1 LAQEIPFVPNLTKRF
16 VEGLKPSDCD
26 IYAWDR
32 KLAGFGLRVKPS
44 GVRSYFVQ
52 YRTLHGRSR
61 RLTIGRH
68 GALTVD
74 EARKE
79 ARGLLAA
86 TSHGEDPAG
95 ARAGARKAPSVSQLC
110 DRYLAE
116 HVVIHNR
123 PSTAKEFAR
132 LIDRHVRPELGKQKA
147 HAVTR
152 QDIVKLHHRLKDTP
166 RQANHVLSVLSKMF
180 SLAELWG
187 LRPENSNPCRRIK
200 RYDEAKR
207 ERFLSEAELKRLGGV
222 LNQAEANQ
230 TALLGVIN
238 GLRLLALTGCR
249 LSEILRLEWDH
260 VDFEAGVL
268 ALPGAKT
275 GTRLHSVGAPAL
287 AILASIPRIEGSPR
301 VLHGP
306 ISSEPLSTN
315 TIEGAWR
322 RIRKAAGLQD
332 VRIHDLR
339 HTVGT
344 YAGQTGANAF
354 LIRDKLGHRT
364 LAMTGRYVSRD
375 PDPLRSLSNQV
386 ENRIAS
392 AMRGEISDNVIR
404 LRPPREG

>member
-1 LAQEIPFVPNLTKRF
+1 
-16 VEGLKPSDCD
+16 
-26 IYAWDR
+26 
-32 KLAGFGLRVKPS
+32 
-44 GVRSYFVQ
+44 
-52 YRTLHGRSR
+52 
-61 RLTIGRH
+61 
-68 GALTVD
+68 
-74 EARKE
+74 
-79 ARGLLAA
+79 
-86 TSHGEDPAG
+86 
-95 ARAGARKAPSVSQLC
+95 
-110 DRYLAE
+110 LAE